1 MRLICLNK
9 VVPEMKHAPHK
20 IYMLEFDH
28 SKGELAEFTLMS
40 VPFLKRISEFA
51 DITDKTTLN
60 VIGVEGDKEGRVHD
74 NIKNTH
80 ALVADLRPL
89 GIYFLFWA
97 KAETPEGFQKALTTG
112 LLSTLMTQPKLAKK
126 ASRGGKLKRGGKRR

>member
-1 MRLICLNK
+1 MRLICLNR
-9 VVPEMKHAPHK
+9 VVPEMKYAPHK

-40 VPFLKRISEFA
+40 VRFLKRIPEFA

-60 VIGVEGDKEGRVHD
+60 IIGVEGDKEGRVHD
-74 NIKNTH
+74 KIKNTH

-97 KAETPEGFQKALTTG
+97 KAETPEGFRKAITTG
-112 LLSTLMTQPKLAKK
+112 LLSTLMKPAKATKQVSRRGKSKLG
-126 ASRGGKLKRGGKRR
+126 SKRG